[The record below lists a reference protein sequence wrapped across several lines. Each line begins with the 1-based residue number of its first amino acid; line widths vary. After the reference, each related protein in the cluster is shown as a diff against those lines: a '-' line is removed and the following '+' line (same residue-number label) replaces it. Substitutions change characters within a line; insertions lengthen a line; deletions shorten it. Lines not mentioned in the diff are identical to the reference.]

1 MRRNSP
7 ARLIRGGVVVWT
19 GVLSNLRRFKDE
31 AREVAAGYECGINL
45 GNFQDIQEKDIIEVF
60 EVVEEKRHL
69 ER

>member
-1 MRRNSP
+1 
-7 ARLIRGGVVVWT
+7 LIRGGVVIWT

-45 GNFQDIQEKDIIEVF
+45 GAFQDIQEKDIIEVF